1 MRTVLV
7 AVLGAL
13 AAAPPSAGAAD
24 ILFPNDAAPARLRVE
39 VEVDGRAPDVAWEAF
54 LDKLF
59 DHFDRDRDGSLS
71 AAEAGRLFP
80 LPVPNGREV
89 AMDFAKLDADRDGRG
104 SRAEFKAYYRAA
116 GFAPLVVVTR
126 PPQALRRRLGEA
138 LFRRLD
144 RDGDGRLSRT
154 ELEGAPGLLRRLD
167 ENEDEVLT
175 PSELL
180 AVELGGPPP
189 ADTGTMKLSA
199 ADGGEQPDAVLRVA
213 LGQGARPPRLEARGQ
228 VFRPAEE
235 SPGRGFRFLIP
246 DGRASVAPAAGSSG
260 GGFRAAKAFYLAQ
273 FRDAVGSGPGVAKA
287 ALEQDPG
294 LRVFVGLFDAADRD
308 GDGRLTR
315 AELQAFLDLVELGV
329 GCQVVVTAEDLGRN
343 LFDLFDR
350 NQDGVLDLAELSRVA
365 ATFGD
370 AGRRP
375 VRRSDVPRQ
384 VRLSVARGPVGPR
397 SGPVPVPAAADPP
410 AAAPAAADRGPRWF
424 RAMDR
429 NGDGFVS
436 PAEFVG
442 PPDLFRKLDADG
454 DGRISPE
461 EAERAGR

>member
-13 AAAPPSAGAAD
+13 AAAPAPAGAAD
-24 ILFPNDAAPARLRVE
+24 ILFPNGAAPARLRVE

-59 DHFDRDRDGSLS
+59 DHFDRDGDGSLS

-80 LPVPNGREV
+80 LPLPGGREV

-116 GFAPLVVVTR
+116 GFAPLIVVTR
-126 PPQALRRRLGEA
+126 PPPAERLRLGEA
-138 LFRRLD
+138 LFRHLD
-144 RDGDGRLSRT
+144 RDGDGTLSRT

-180 AVELGGPPP
+180 AVELDGPPP
-189 ADTGTMKLSA
+189 ADAGMMKLSA
-199 ADGGEQPDAVLRVA
+199 ADTGSPPDAVLRVP
-213 LGQGARPPRLEARGQ
+213 LGQGASLPRLEARGQ
-228 VFRPAEE
+228 AFRPAEE
-235 SPGRGFRFLIP
+235 SPDRGFRFLIP
-246 DGRASVAPAAGSSG
+246 DGRASVAPAAGNPG

-273 FRDAVGSGPGVAKA
+273 FRDAVGSGSGVAKA

-308 GDGRLTR
+308 GDGQLTR

-350 NQDGVLDLAELSRVA
+350 NQDGILDLAELNGA
-365 ATFGD
+365 AAFGD

-375 VRRSDVPRQ
+375 VGRPDVPRQ

-397 SGPVPVPAAADPP
+397 FGPVPVPAAAAPP
-410 AAAPAAADRGPRWF
+410 AAAPTAAARGPRWF